1 MGALPWARCL
11 ARWRRLFILLY
22 RTISHCLEDVSY
34 VILLMVCEVRCT
46 AMKND
51 DNTKKKYEP
60 DASVW
65 ASFAIPGQI
74 VAYIIGGGALGF
86 LAGHFID
93 DALHTTPIATLIGL
107 LLGLAAGVYGIYR
120 LVSSLK

>member
-1 MGALPWARCL
+1 M
-11 ARWRRLFILLY
+11 
-22 RTISHCLEDVSY
+22 E
-34 VILLMVCEVRCT
+34 
-46 AMKND
+46 ND
-51 DNTKKKYEP
+51 NKKKYDP

-65 ASFAIPGQI
+65 ASFAVPGQI
-74 VAYIIGGGALGF
+74 VGYIIGGGALGF

-93 DALHTTPIATLIGL
+93 GAFHSTPIATFIGL